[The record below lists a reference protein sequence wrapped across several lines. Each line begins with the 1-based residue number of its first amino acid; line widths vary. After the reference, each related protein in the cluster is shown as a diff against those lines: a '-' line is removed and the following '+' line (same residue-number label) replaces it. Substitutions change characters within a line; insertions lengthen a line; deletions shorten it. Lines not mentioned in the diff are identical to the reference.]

1 MAKIK
6 KLWVEE
12 YRPNTIDG
20 YVFQHEN
27 QKTQISRMIE
37 DQYIPNLLLCGIQGS
52 GKTTLARILINALN
66 VDDMDVLEINASDKT
81 GIDYIRETILSF
93 TESYPI
99 GKFKIVHLEEFD
111 YMSHQAQGMLR
122 AVMEQASD
130 TCRFICTCNYVNKIL
145 PAIQSRMQVMQ
156 FKAPDQESLIVKLVE
171 MLIAEQVEFDEND
184 LILYI
189 QQAYPDVRKII
200 NNLQLNTDNGKLL
213 SPKDN
218 SGSGDYK
225 FELIKHIHD
234 CDIASIRKM
243 LANQIPSEEIESLY
257 ECLYQNLTHINGV
270 GKNTAIMDKLIL
282 VIADHLRAHAVSAFP
297 YITMES
303 CLIKMMMVINGDI

>member
-1 MAKIK
+1 MQIK

-12 YRPNTIDG
+12 YRPKTIDG
-20 YVFQHEN
+20 YVFQHSN
-27 QKTQISRMIE
+27 QKSQIQRMINE
-37 DQYIPNLLLCGIQGS
+37 QDIPNLLLCGIQGS
-52 GKTTLARILINALN
+52 GKTTLARILIKALN

-81 GIDYIRETILSF
+81 GIDYIRDTILSF
-93 TESYPI
+93 TESYPM

-156 FKAPDQESLIVKLVE
+156 FKAPDQESLIGRLVE
-171 MLIAEQVEFDEND
+171 MLVIENVDFDEND
-184 LILYI
+184 LILYL

-200 NNLQLNTDNGKLL
+200 NNLQLNTVDDKLL
-213 SPKDN
+213 SPKDD
-218 SGSGDYK
+218 SGNGDYK
-225 FELIKHIHD
+225 FELIKHIHE

-243 LANQIPSEEIESLY
+243 LATQIPSEEIESLY
-257 ECLYQNLTHINGV
+257 EVLYQNLTSIKGV
-270 GKNTAIMDKLIL
+270 NKNSDIMDKLIL
-282 VIADHLRAHAVSAFP
+282 VIADHLRSHAISAFP

-303 CLIKMMMVINGDI
+303 CLIKMMMVINEEI